1 MAWKTWI
8 IELRKG
14 ETSSK
19 GKYNEE
25 GEGRDERQKGGRTKC
40 RLESG
45 KRGVSRARSVRNF
58 TEAALER

>member
-25 GEGRDERQKGGRTKC
+25 GEGRDERQK
-40 RLESG
+40 
-45 KRGVSRARSVRNF
+45 
-58 TEAALER
+58 EAGPSAD